1 LVRPKRTLD
10 GVHSYVRLTGKK
22 RKEEKKRGKAQREE
36 GRGRGERLLYGR
48 VRESPRVLGRGTH
61 IGECVM
67 V

>member
-1 LVRPKRTLD
+1 MVRPKRTLD

-22 RKEEKKRGKAQREE
+22 RKEKKRGKAEREE

>member
-1 LVRPKRTLD
+1 MVRPKRTLD
-10 GVHSYVRLTGKK
+10 GVHSYVRLIGKK
-22 RKEEKKRGKAQREE
+22 GKKKKRGKAQREE

>member
-1 LVRPKRTLD
+1 MVRPKRTLD

-22 RKEEKKRGKAQREE
+22 RKEKKEREGSEGRGK
-36 GRGRGERLLYGR
+36 GRGERLLYGR

>member
-1 LVRPKRTLD
+1 MVRPKRTLD

>member
-1 LVRPKRTLD
+1 MVRPKRTLD
-10 GVHSYVRLTGKK
+10 GVHSYGRLTGKK
-22 RKEEKKRGKAQREE
+22 RKEKKKRGKAQKEK

>member
-1 LVRPKRTLD
+1 MRPKRTLD

>member
-1 LVRPKRTLD
+1 MVRPKRTLD

-22 RKEEKKRGKAQREE
+22 GKKKKRGKAQREE

>member
-1 LVRPKRTLD
+1 MASIAMEDSQEKK
-10 GVHSYVRLTGKK
+10 GKK
-22 RKEEKKRGKAQREE
+22 KKRGKAQKEE

>member
-1 LVRPKRTLD
+1 VRPKRTLD